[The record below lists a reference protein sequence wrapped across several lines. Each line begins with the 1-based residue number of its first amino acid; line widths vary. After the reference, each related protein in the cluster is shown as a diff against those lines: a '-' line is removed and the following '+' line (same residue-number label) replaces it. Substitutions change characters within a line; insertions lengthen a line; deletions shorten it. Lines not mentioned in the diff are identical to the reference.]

1 MKDLIKFTIF
11 NIVIWTAVFG
21 FASAAHAQE
30 DASTCIDQHPIGV
43 TVWGCYEGEPY
54 WDIAE
59 FAGEKPMVSGGTL
72 YMPSKH
78 KRDPGMG
85 GRIINNT
92 FNTASWQFE
101 AEVNRKVQN
110 EIYKG
115 LNKIF

>member
-1 MKDLIKFTIF
+1 MKDFAKFTIF

-21 FASAAHAQE
+21 FAAANAQE
-30 DASTCIDQHPIGV
+30 DASTCIDQHPNGV

-72 YMPSKH
+72 YVPSKH

>member
-1 MKDLIKFTIF
+1 MKDFAKFTIF

-21 FASAAHAQE
+21 FAAANAQE
-30 DASTCIDQHPIGV
+30 AASECIDKHPNGV

-78 KRDPGMG
+78 KRAPGMG
-85 GRIINNT
+85 GRIINNSI
-92 FNTASWQFE
+92 NSASWQFE
-101 AEVNRKVQN
+101 AEVNRKV
-110 EIYKG
+110 EKGIYKAMD
-115 LNKIF
+115 KIF